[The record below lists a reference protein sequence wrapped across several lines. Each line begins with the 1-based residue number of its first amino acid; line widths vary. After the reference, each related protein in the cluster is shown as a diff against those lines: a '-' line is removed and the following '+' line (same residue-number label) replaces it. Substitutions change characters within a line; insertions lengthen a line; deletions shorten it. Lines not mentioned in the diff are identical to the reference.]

1 MGVLVAVLA
10 FIGFFNIKAYLHY
23 WINETVS
30 DKLGDY
36 IEKNPEK
43 ITQFIKNNKDVS
55 DFFTTLANTRYTEL
69 HENKQLQKK
78 SDTKE

>member
-1 MGVLVAVLA
+1 MLATVGVLVAVLA

-55 DFFTTLANTRYTEL
+55 DFFYYISEYQIYRIT
-69 HENKQLQKK
+69 
-78 SDTKE
+78 

>member
-1 MGVLVAVLA
+1 M
-10 FIGFFNIKAYLHY
+10 HY